1 MGMINTNRRSQC
13 AISTGLDFY
22 GDKWTLLII
31 RDMIKGKS
39 RFKEFEESDEG
50 IPTNILSSRLKKLE
64 EQGFIKKEPY
74 QLKPKRF
81 QYTLLDKGRDLIPI
95 MQSMSKWS
103 IKYGDD
109 VKSQP
114 PAFFEIKV

>member
-1 MGMINTNRRSQC
+1 MKHHKSPLISPVLGTSRHIDSFHFGKPNSGKKIYIQASLHADELPGMLVAWKLKQQ
-13 AISTGLDFY
+13 
-22 GDKWTLLII
+22 LL
-31 RDMIKGKS
+31 
-39 RFKEFEESDEG
+39 
-50 IPTNILSSRLKKLE
+50 LLE

-109 VKSQP
+109 VKSPP

>member
-1 MGMINTNRRSQC
+1 MGMIKNSRRSPC
-13 AISTGLDFY
+13 AVSTGLDFY

-50 IPTNILSSRLKKLE
+50 IPTNILSSRLKKLQ

-74 QLKPKRF
+74 QLKPKRY
-81 QYTLLDKGRDLIPI
+81 QYTLMDKGRDLIPI
-95 MQSMSKWS
+95 MQAMAKWS

-109 VKSQP
+109 VKSP
-114 PAFFEIKV
+114 PQAFFDIKL

>member
-1 MGMINTNRRSQC
+1 MNTYRRSQC

-39 RFKEFEESDEG
+39 RFKEFEESEEG
-50 IPTNILSSRLKKLE
+50 IPTNILASRLKKLE
-64 EQGFIKKEPY
+64 ELGFIKKEPY

-81 QYTLLDKGRDLIPI
+81 QYTLMDKGRDLISI
-95 MQSMSKWS
+95 MQSMARWS
-103 IKYGDD
+103 LKYGED
-109 VKSQP
+109 VESP
-114 PAFFEIKV
+114 PAAFFEIKV

>member
-64 EQGFIKKEPY
+64 EEIDMLRKQKIYLQSKLREKGEND
-74 QLKPKRF
+74 KR
-81 QYTLLDKGRDLIPI
+81 R
-95 MQSMSKWS
+95 
-103 IKYGDD
+103 
-109 VKSQP
+109 
-114 PAFFEIKV
+114 

>member
-103 IKYGDD
+103 FKYGDD
-109 VKSQP
+109 VKSPYQP
-114 PAFFEIKV
+114 FLK